1 MESYLVA
8 LLVEISLALLADLCF
23 ALLYLRIPQLRGGPG
38 QLILA
43 QTVSQLL
50 LDIHWFLLY
59 YIDEADYASACKA
72 MTVVAFLG
80 FTASCAYSAAI
91 CVAVSKH
98 YDQPS
103 YPSLW
108 RYHVAVLTISLS
120 LSLIMLCTHELTMSA
135 LDFCPHYN
143 QQSWAQ

>member
-1 MESYLVA
+1 MESYLVVM
-8 LLVEISLALLADLCF
+8 LVEISLALLAGLCF
-23 ALLYLRIPQLRGGPG
+23 ALLYLKIPQLREGPG

-59 YIDEADYASACKA
+59 YLDEADYASACTA

-80 FTASCAYSAAI
+80 FTASCTYSTAI
-91 CVAVSKH
+91 CVAVSK
-98 YDQPS
+98 YYNQLS

-108 RYHVAVLTISLS
+108 RYHAVVLTLSFS
-120 LSLIMLCTHELTMSA
+120 LSLIMLFTHELTMSS